1 MRETSC
7 ISGAHHETLDLC
19 GLKMGRKR
27 GLDEFLRQHPHESI
41 HTIRHFLRTLHQDW
55 NSGLCCGR
63 EKTWKR
69 LKLAR
74 PSLARFITREQIFQI
89 LDVGDGLGCGVL
101 FSATVRLSPEQV
113 ELASQGHHILAATCA
128 NLGALRTSTR

>member
-1 MRETSC
+1 
-7 ISGAHHETLDLC
+7 
-19 GLKMGRKR
+19 MGKKKGIDEYLRRNR
-27 GLDEFLRQHPHESI
+27 GESI

-74 PSLARFITREQIFQI
+74 PSLARFISRDQIFQL
-89 LDVGDGLGCGVL
+89 LDVGDGMGCGVL
-101 FSATVRLSPEQV
+101 FSASFRLSPEQV
-113 ELASQGHHILAATCA
+113 QLASQGHHILAATCA
-128 NLGALRTSTR
+128 DLGALQTSTR